1 MFRFA
6 PSWGLSG
13 TGAAVVAGVVSAAA
27 VLVGVR
33 AIVARVT
40 ELHAVLGN
48 ALSAF
53 RDRDFGL
60 RLAVRGDAELAE
72 LKRLYNELA
81 DAVQADRQGLQEKE
95 VLQDTILQRTPM
107 AVVLLTGAGRVL
119 YTNEAARNLL
129 AAGAGLNARLLPELP
144 LLPSFRQALAA
155 AEDAIFRE
163 GEETFHLSQRAFRVN
178 TQPHRLLLVERLT
191 PELRRQEVAVWKKAI
206 RVIHHEINNSVAPI
220 SSLLHSARRAQEMPQ
235 HRHRLE
241 EIYERIDERLTFLA
255 GFLESY
261 AEFARLP
268 EPRRRRTPMGE
279 ILDAVRP
286 LYTFQVE
293 GSPALEADVDPS
305 QMQQLLINLVKNA
318 HESGSAPGEVV
329 VSVQRAGED
338 CVLRVLDRGRGMSE
352 EVMRRALVP
361 FYSTK
366 PGGSGLGLALSNE
379 IVEAHGGRMR
389 LQAREGGGTSVTC
402 WLPAGT

>member
-107 AVVLLTGAGRVL
+107 AVVLLSGAGRVL
-119 YTNEAARNLL
+119 YSNVAARNLL
-129 AAGAGLNARLLPELP
+129 AEGAGLNGRLLAELP

-163 GEETFHLSQRAFRVN
+163 GEETFHA
-178 TQPHRLLLVERLT
+178 
-191 PELRRQEVAVWKKAI
+191 
-206 RVIHHEINNSVAPI
+206 
-220 SSLLHSARRAQEMPQ
+220 
-235 HRHRLE
+235 
-241 EIYERIDERLTFLA
+241 D
-255 GFLESY
+255 
-261 AEFARLP
+261 
-268 EPRRRRTPMGE
+268 
-279 ILDAVRP
+279 DA
-286 LYTFQVE
+286 
-293 GSPALEADVDPS
+293 
-305 QMQQLLINLVKNA
+305 
-318 HESGSAPGEVV
+318 
-329 VSVQRAGED
+329 
-338 CVLRVLDRGRGMSE
+338 
-352 EVMRRALVP
+352 
-361 FYSTK
+361 
-366 PGGSGLGLALSNE
+366 
-379 IVEAHGGRMR
+379 
-389 LQAREGGGTSVTC
+389 
-402 WLPAGT
+402 